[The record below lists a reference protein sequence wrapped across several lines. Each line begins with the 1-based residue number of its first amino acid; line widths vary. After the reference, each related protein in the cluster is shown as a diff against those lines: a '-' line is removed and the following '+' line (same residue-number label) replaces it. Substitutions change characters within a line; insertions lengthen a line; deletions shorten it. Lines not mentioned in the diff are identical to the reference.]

1 MAKYAPL
8 ATYLRRQ
15 RRTEVVLTFRDI
27 ERIISGLLP
36 KAAATEG
43 WWKPERGAPAT
54 PQHLALADAGFVAE
68 PHLRTETV
76 RFIRDGGPR
85 DGSIGGRDRPVL
97 DDGGVIANER
107 TAVAKGEETG
117 RLSGRQA
124 HGAPAG

>member
-76 RFIRDGGPR
+76 RFVRAGGSR
-85 DGSIGGRDRPVL
+85 NGSIGRAGRPVL
-97 DDGGVIANER
+97 DGGLIAGER
-107 TAVAKGEETG
+107 TAVAEGEETD
-117 RLSGRQA
+117 RLNGRQA

>member
-85 DGSIGGRDRPVL
+85 DRSIGGWDRPVL

>member
-43 WWKPERGAPAT
+43 WWKSERGAPAT

>member
-1 MAKYAPL
+1 MAKCAPL

>member
-76 RFIRDGGPR
+76 RFIREGGPR

-97 DDGGVIANER
+97 DGGVIASER
-107 TAVAKGEETG
+107 TAVAEGEETG

>member
-8 ATYLRRQ
+8 AIYLRRQ

>member
-97 DDGGVIANER
+97 DGGVIANER

>member
-68 PHLRTETV
+68 EQH
-76 RFIRDGGPR
+76 
-85 DGSIGGRDRPVL
+85 
-97 DDGGVIANER
+97 
-107 TAVAKGEETG
+107 
-117 RLSGRQA
+117 
-124 HGAPAG
+124 

>member
-107 TAVAKGEETG
+107 TAVAKSEETG

>member
-27 ERIISGLLP
+27 ERSISGLLP

>member
-15 RRTEVVLTFRDI
+15 RRTEVVRTVRDI

>member
-85 DGSIGGRDRPVL
+85 DGSIGGRDRPVV

>member
-76 RFIRDGGPR
+76 RFIREGGPR

>member
-27 ERIISGLLP
+27 ERIISGLFP

>member
-68 PHLRTETV
+68 PHLRMETV

-107 TAVAKGEETG
+107 TAVAKSEETG

>member
-1 MAKYAPL
+1 MARYAPL

-76 RFIRDGGPR
+76 RFIREGGPR

>member
-97 DDGGVIANER
+97 DGGVIASER
-107 TAVAKGEETG
+107 TAVAEGEETG

>member
-1 MAKYAPL
+1 
-8 ATYLRRQ
+8 
-15 RRTEVVLTFRDI
+15 VLTFRDI

-107 TAVAKGEETG
+107 TAVAKSEETG

>member
-36 KAAATEG
+36 KAAATER
-43 WWKPERGAPAT
+43 WWTPERGAPVT

-76 RFIRDGGPR
+76 RFIRDGEPHGDAIGCEDRPAR
-85 DGSIGGRDRPVL
+85 DGRL
-97 DDGGVIANER
+97 DLTEGS
-107 TAVAKGEETG
+107 AVREGEETG
-117 RLSGRQA
+117 RLSGRAA
-124 HGAPAG
+124 HGALAD

>member
-1 MAKYAPL
+1 MARYAPL